1 MDEKNLI
8 MNPERLKKM
17 RPDLYPT
24 FIEILKKE
32 APGYYKLIVNSPEMD
47 KVVKM
52 FDTKMTIEV
61 SDLPQNAQ
69 DLVYQAMKE
78 ATERNNKNEQK

>member
-1 MDEKNLI
+1 MPEKKLI
-8 MNPERLKKM
+8 MDPERLEKM

-24 FIEILKKE
+24 FLDILKKE
-32 APGYYKLIVNSPEMD
+32 APGYYKLIVNSPEID
-47 KVVKM
+47 KVVEM

-61 SDLPQNAQ
+61 SDLPQRAQ

-78 ATERNNKNEQK
+78 AIERTKNEQK